1 MATNQIYAMNW
12 LVQRLE
18 WERTLADL
26 HLRAGLDVE
35 SEGAAMPLG
44 VPSGVTAG
52 TDEGEPSRVMTERN
66 TRSWCKRALGP
77 RRSPVRL

>member
-1 MATNQIYAMNW
+1 MATNQIHGLSW

-35 SEGAAMPLG
+35 SEGAAMSLP
-44 VPSGVTAG
+44 VQNVVTAG
-52 TDEGEPSRVMTERN
+52 TDEGEPSRVMAERN
-66 TRSWCKRALGP
+66 TRSWRKRALRP